1 MRVFVDCCK
10 KPTMPNCEIFERRVK
25 GPAGPTGPMG
35 PIGQTGATG
44 PVGPTGPTGPM
55 GRVGPT
61 GAAGVTGPMGPKGE
75 TGPAGADGSEVQVR
89 STTTLDPK
97 ENARVEQKVVD
108 NVSLLD
114 FYIPRGEVG
123 ERGPQG
129 IPGPKGDQGEQGEK
143 GENGEAGLNEIAG
156 AHLFSSTPQAL
167 PVGGVEVASNAR
179 LPLSNVDFNMD
190 NIITLNS
197 DRNTITFNKKGSYM
211 IWFSTSAYVKRSG
224 QEFDENQD
232 FVSIAFRQV
241 GTDNIIA
248 TVNSWNPTECAQHV
262 AGQGI
267 VVVDDNSAEF
277 ELVNIQKKSLY
288 IFGCTQSQVLSSSVK
303 AIPFVSLIITRMKQ
317 ME

>member
-1 MRVFVDCCK
+1 
-10 KPTMPNCEIFERRVK
+10 
-25 GPAGPTGPMG
+25 
-35 PIGQTGATG
+35 
-44 PVGPTGPTGPM
+44 
-55 GRVGPT
+55 
-61 GAAGVTGPMGPKGE
+61 
-75 TGPAGADGSEVQVR
+75 
-89 STTTLDPK
+89 
-97 ENARVEQKVVD
+97 
-108 NVSLLD
+108 
-114 FYIPRGEVG
+114 
-123 ERGPQG
+123 
-129 IPGPKGDQGEQGEK
+129 
-143 GENGEAGLNEIAG
+143 
-156 AHLFSSTPQAL
+156 
-167 PVGGVEVASNAR
+167 
-179 LPLSNVDFNMD
+179 
-190 NIITLNS
+190 
-197 DRNTITFNKKGSYM
+197 M

-303 AIPFVSLIITRMKQ
+303 AIPFVSLIITRMQQ